1 MSPAC
6 LPLSATNL
14 PPVRKPRWA
23 YLLMLLVGAGLGVAI
38 AGVPSRGED
47 PPLRVQTDQTQPTTI
62 APAPVETTGT
72 TAPPKPPPTTEGRTA
87 TTRRR

>member
-1 MSPAC
+1 M
-6 LPLSATNL
+6 
-14 PPVRKPRWA
+14 RKPRWV

-47 PPLRVQTDQTQPTTI
+47 PPLRMQTESTVAPTPTTA
-62 APAPVETTGT
+62 APAPTTTAAPAPPSPTT
-72 TAPPKPPPTTEGRTA
+72 TAPPRTT

>member
-1 MSPAC
+1 M
-6 LPLSATNL
+6 
-14 PPVRKPRWA
+14 RKPRWA

-38 AGVPSRGED
+38 AGVPNSRQD

-62 APAPVETTGT
+62 APAPAETTST
-72 TAPPKPPPTTEGRTA
+72 TAPPSATTEGRTA